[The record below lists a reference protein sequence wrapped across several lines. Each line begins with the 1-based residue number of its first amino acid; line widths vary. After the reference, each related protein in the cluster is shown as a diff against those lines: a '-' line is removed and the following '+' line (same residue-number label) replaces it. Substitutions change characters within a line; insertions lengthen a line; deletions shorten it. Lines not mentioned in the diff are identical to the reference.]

1 MDSLTAFAAIALTA
15 VSWDGVLSQAGSRAL
30 RHELDYREPFASMKD
45 GEMVALMD
53 ELLERMRRLG
63 VHELMVEAAQALS
76 PEQRRTAYAVAAEIM
91 RSDGPLVEE
100 ERCMLGTLATTLSME
115 PGDAQRI
122 SSVMDVLHGSV
133 VDCAMTV

>member
-45 GEMVALMD
+45 PEMVALMD
-53 ELLERMRRLG
+53 DLLSRMREIG
-63 VHELMVEAAQALS
+63 VDALMVEAARALG
-76 PEQRRTAYAVAAEIM
+76 PDQRRTAYAVAAEIM

-100 ERCMLGTLATTLSME
+100 EQTMLRTLASTLEMD
-115 PGDAQRI
+115 PPDADRI
-122 SSVMDVLHGSV
+122 EAVMDILHGSV
-133 VDCAMTV
+133 VDCSMTV